1 MSVTTSFFHV
11 VSKVSRTI
19 SKMDIYKMS
28 VFLDVFGLLRLHS
41 YTHILSKVTRYYMLG
56 FSVTIHIC
64 VRWVVRIRLFIV
76 FKPNIFGDSLTFQTE
91 YFRRIT
97 DFSAFGRPSKIR
109 QFYINRSV
117 VILLYFPISK
127 NGHF

>member
-91 YFRRIT
+91 YFRRFT
-97 DFSAFGRPSKIR
+97 DFS
-109 QFYINRSV
+109 NRIFSAD
-117 VILLYFPISK
+117 
-127 NGHF
+127 H